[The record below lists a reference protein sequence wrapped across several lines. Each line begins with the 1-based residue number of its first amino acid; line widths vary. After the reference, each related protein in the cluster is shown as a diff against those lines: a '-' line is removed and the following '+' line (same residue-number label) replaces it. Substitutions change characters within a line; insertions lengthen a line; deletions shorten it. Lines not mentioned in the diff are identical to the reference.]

1 MNREIVLAS
10 TSPRRQM
17 LLKKVCEQFSIC
29 APSLEKEIL
38 DAQLSLPKALE
49 KLALEKAESV
59 AKNKPAALVIGAD
72 TIVCKDG
79 KRLGK
84 PIDEAEARAML
95 QDLSGATHEVITA
108 VAMVCLET
116 HTVVT
121 NHAVSAVTFRP
132 LTEADL
138 ADYIATGEPID
149 KAGAYGI
156 QGEAGKFVTN
166 LSGDFE
172 NVVGLPTVLVR
183 EMLKEAL
190 GDGKGQRCR

>member
-1 MNREIVLAS
+1 M
-10 TSPRRQM
+10 
-17 LLKKVCEQFSIC
+17 
-29 APSLEKEIL
+29 
-38 DAQLSLPKALE
+38 E

-95 QDLSGATHEVITA
+95 QALSGATHEVITA

-121 NHAVSAVTFRP
+121 NYAVSAVTFRP
-132 LTEADL
+132 LTEADI
-138 ADYIATGEPID
+138 ADYIAAGEPID